1 MVTCT
6 LKEPSHLK
14 LYRVHGVEIV
24 IIRKLLSKTV
34 LDLNMSKINW
44 PGVRLQ
50 KSEPVLARFL
60 LTSHGSLDACRDS
73 RSHRT
78 WV

>member
-1 MVTCT
+1 MPDLRPLSYGTHPHVEVTCT
-6 LKEPSHLK
+6 LQEPSHLK

-50 KSEPVLARFL
+50 KFESAAAK
-60 LTSHGSLDACRDS
+60 SG
-73 RSHRT
+73 
-78 WV
+78 